1 LALGLKLK
9 DFCVNGEGF
18 AAPSG
23 LRSPFARRRAEI
35 QGFSYGGISLI
46 HLARVIATFFYVGYS
61 PKAPGTVG
69 SLVALPLAWYVWY
82 LPNYLG
88 WAVVGVLFA
97 LGVWSAQVVI
107 NHTGQEDDQTIVMD
121 EVVGILV
128 TTSVATHLWW
138 QFLLG
143 FFIFRM
149 FDILKPGPIGL
160 VDARVKGGFGAMA
173 DDFVAALMAAFTLYL
188 VLLFSARM
196 IAPIGA

>member
-1 LALGLKLK
+1 MARALPRGPNSLRL
-9 DFCVNGEGF
+9 FPGAVLES
-18 AAPSG
+18 ASVSLLEAP
-23 LRSPFARRRAEI
+23 
-35 QGFSYGGISLI
+35 LI
-46 HLARVIATFFYVGYS
+46 HIARIIATFFYVGYT

-69 SLVALPLAWYVWY
+69 ALVALPLAWFTWM

-88 WAVVGVLFA
+88 WGLVAVLFL
-97 LGVWSAQVVI
+97 LGAWSAQVVI

-128 TTSVATHLWW
+128 TTSVATQLWW
-138 QFLLG
+138 QYALAFL
-143 FFIFRM
+143 IFRM

-173 DDFVAALMAAFTLYL
+173 DDFVAALMAAATLYL

-196 IAPIGA
+196 VAPIGV